1 MKHLSTIYFQQEE
14 LIRKNS
20 LQQTL
25 CIQALSDTCRII
37 ITDEEKNVLLLEEQA
52 TASFLNEEWSFVN
65 LRFAETKILVLPES
79 FIFVPKEFD
88 TQDADHPFASFL
100 DAESPILQ
108 AEIIGTNIRTHYTVN
123 ALAAELQTT
132 FTDSIVVPSS
142 NVLIHYLLSMATP
155 NAEHIG
161 INLYEDSF
169 ELVFVKNEQFI
180 FYNRFPK
187 EHADD
192 FNFYLLSVFEQFD
205 IQPATAHFYL
215 AGTVFEA
222 DEHYQ
227 RLSKYSTH
235 LHFSSAQSGVS
246 SSPEIEPST
255 GHSFFLLSELSKC
268 E

>member
-1 MKHLSTIYFQQEE
+1 MKHLSTIYFQQED

-25 CIQALSDTCRII
+25 CIQAMSDRCRII

-52 TASFLNEEWSFVN
+52 TPSFLNKEWSFVN
-65 LRFAETKILVLPES
+65 LRFAETKILFLPES

-88 TQDADHPFASFL
+88 AQGADNPFASFL
-100 DAESPILQ
+100 DTGSPISQ

-123 ALAAELQTT
+123 ALITELQTVLS
-132 FTDSIVVPSS
+132 DSTVVPSA
-142 NVLIHYLLSMATP
+142 NVFIHYLLSMATP
-155 NAEHIG
+155 NEEYIG
-161 INLYEDSF
+161 INLYEDCF
-169 ELVFVKNEQFI
+169 ELVYVKNEEFI

-187 EHADD
+187 ENADD
-192 FNFYLLSVFEQFD
+192 FNFYLLSVFDQFG
-205 IQPATAHFYL
+205 IQPANAHFYL
-215 AGTVFEA
+215 AGDVFES
-222 DEHYQ
+222 DEHYE